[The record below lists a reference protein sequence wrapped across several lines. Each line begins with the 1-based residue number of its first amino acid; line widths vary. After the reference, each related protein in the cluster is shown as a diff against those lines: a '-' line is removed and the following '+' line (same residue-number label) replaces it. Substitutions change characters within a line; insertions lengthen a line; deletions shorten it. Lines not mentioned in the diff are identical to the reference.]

1 MMILSWKGFKMSN
14 FSLPPHVQKVVSGG
28 REYFYYQEGRGT
40 PHAGK
45 RINLPNNPQTP
56 EFWTAVRLAQGEHG
70 PTPTDTIG
78 ALIDAYEC
86 SWPSLQKKLTEGTK
100 KQYRRYLKPIRK
112 AWGNLPA
119 NDLRPKH
126 VDSLIRS
133 IGLETPGAAN
143 NVLDALRAMASWAN
157 GPVDLLSHDP
167 THGVKR
173 FPKGKGHE
181 PWTDEQLQHG
191 EKVFTGALRRFFFL
205 SRYTGQ
211 RISDTVR
218 LNPNDVDEGGFSLP
232 QKKTGVKPWCPI
244 FPELEREMATWERRP
259 GPFLLQDNPKSAG
272 KPFSTNQM
280 WKSFNREREKHP
292 VLHGAVPHGLR
303 ANAVI
308 RLRMAGYNALQI
320 SDMVGMSVEM
330 VEHYCRYADRK
341 ASGQAILREYRE
353 QNQADVVK
361 PLKNGNGN

>member
-1 MMILSWKGFKMSN
+1 MSKV
-14 FSLPPHVQKVVSGG
+14 SLPRHVHRITSRG

-40 PHAGK
+40 PQAGE
-45 RINLPNNPQTP
+45 RIRLPDDPQTP
-56 EFWTAVRLAQGEHG
+56 EFWNAVRQAQGTFG

-86 SWPSLQKKLTEGTK
+86 SWPSLQRKLSEGTK
-100 KQYRRYLKPIRK
+100 SQYRRNLKPIRK
-112 AWGNLPA
+112 AWGDLPA
-119 NDLRPKH
+119 RELRPKH
-126 VDSLIRS
+126 VDALIRK
-133 IGLETPGAAN
+133 IGLEKPGAAN
-143 NVLDALRAMASWAN
+143 NALDALKAMVAWAN

-173 FPKGKGHE
+173 FEEGKGHL
-181 PWTDEQLQHG
+181 PWTDEQLEYA

-218 LNPNDVDEGGFSLP
+218 LNPNDQDDGGFSLP
-232 QKKTGVKPWCPI
+232 RKKTGVKPWCPI
-244 FPELEREMATWERRP
+244 FPELEAEMATWERRP
-259 GPFLLQDNPKSAG
+259 GPYLLQDEGKSKG

-280 WKSFNREREKHP
+280 WKAFDRERKKHP
-292 VLHGAVPHGLR
+292 ILEGAVPHGLR

-308 RLRMAGYNALQI
+308 RLRVDGYSALQI

-330 VEHYCRYADRK
+330 VEHYCRHADRK
-341 ASGQAILREYRE
+341 TSGQTILREYRE
-353 QNQADVVK
+353 QKNEQIVK
-361 PLKNGNGN
+361 HWKNGKQE

>member
-1 MMILSWKGFKMSN
+1 MSKV
-14 FSLPPHVQKVVSGG
+14 SLPRHVHKVKSRG

-40 PHAGK
+40 PHAGE
-45 RINLPNNPQTP
+45 RIKLPNDPTTP
-56 EFWTAVRLAQGEHG
+56 EFWHAVRQAQGATG
-70 PTPTDTIG
+70 PTATDTIG

-86 SWPSLQKKLTEGTK
+86 SWPSLQRQLSEGTK
-100 KQYRRYLKPIRK
+100 TQYKRNLKPIRK
-112 AWGNLPA
+112 AWGDLPA
-119 NDLRPKH
+119 EDLRPKH
-126 VDSLIRS
+126 VDALIRK
-133 IGLETPGAAN
+133 IGMEKPGAAN
-143 NVLDALRAMASWAN
+143 NILDAFRAMIAWAR
-157 GPVDLLSHDP
+157 GPVDLLTQDP

-181 PWTDEQLQHG
+181 PWTDEQLAHG
-191 EKVFTGALRRFFFL
+191 EEVFSGALRRFFYL
-205 SRYTGQ
+205 SRYAGQ

-218 LNPNDVDEGGFSLP
+218 LNPNDVDDGGFSLP

-244 FPELEREMATWERRP
+244 FPELENEMALWERRP
-259 GPFLLQDNPKSAG
+259 GPYLLQEDGKSAG

-280 WKSFNREREKHP
+280 WKAFDREREKHP
-292 VLHGAVPHGLR
+292 ILKGAVPHGLR

-308 RLRMAGYNALQI
+308 RLRMAGHNALQI

-353 QNQADVVK
+353 QITTENVK
-361 PLKNGNGN
+361 QLKNGKQK